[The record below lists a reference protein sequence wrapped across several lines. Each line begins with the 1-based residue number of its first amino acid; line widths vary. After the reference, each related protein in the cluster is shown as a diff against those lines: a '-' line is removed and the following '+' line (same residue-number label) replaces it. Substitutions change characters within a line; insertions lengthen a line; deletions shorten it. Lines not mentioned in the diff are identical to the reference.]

1 MSEAVSQQ
9 CVMGYKYNL
18 PEPIHVDDITE
29 YNKFIVSLQETEQKK
44 LSRYVES
51 YVCLSCSHKKVTIIS
66 ECVYTAKLKF
76 NIENI
81 DNKKNYDYL
90 EKYLSANKYHKYI
103 RGNFDGV
110 YKSNQSAY
118 QPIVIK
124 CNHCLNDRNEFF
136 SYSIIPNLID
146 ETDISLI
153 QKFKN
158 HIPPKYVGHLNG
170 ELAQEYCWNC
180 KIKKQR
186 ELDNASYYVPKPI
199 PLKSQKAVCF
209 FTQGI
214 KKFYQGCKHTEVF
227 NFNYTVKYKNI

>member
-1 MSEAVSQQ
+1 MSEVVSQQ

-44 LSRYVES
+44 LSRYVEN
-51 YVCLSCSHKKVTIIS
+51 YVCLSCSHKKAESMT
-66 ECVYTAKLKF
+66 ECVYVAKLKF

-158 HIPPKYVGHLNG
+158 HIPPKYFGHLNY
-170 ELAQEYCWNC
+170 ELMQEYCCDC

-186 ELDNASYYVPKPI
+186 EFDNASDYVPMPI
-199 PLKSQKAVCF
+199 PLKRQKAVCF
-209 FTQGI
+209 FTQEI

-227 NFNYTVKYKNI
+227 NFNYTIKYKNI

>member
-1 MSEAVSQQ
+1 MSEAVSQH

-29 YNKFIVSLQETEQKK
+29 CNKFIVSLKETEQKK

-51 YVCLSCSHKKVTIIS
+51 YVCLSCSHKKAESMT
-66 ECVYTAKLKF
+66 ECVYAAKLKF
-76 NIENI
+76 NIENKENI
-81 DNKKNYDYL
+81 ENYNYYQKNV
-90 EKYLSANKYHKYI
+90 SAIKYHKYI
-103 RGNFDGV
+103 RGNFNGV

-146 ETDISLI
+146 ETDSLLI

-158 HIPPKYVGHLNG
+158 HIPPKYFGHLNY
-170 ELAQEYCWNC
+170 ELMQEYCWNC

-199 PLKSQKAVCF
+199 PLKRQKAVCF
-209 FTQGI
+209 FTQEI

-227 NFNYTVKYKNI
+227 NFNYTIKYKNI